1 MSKPDPQVPDTP
13 QSVTALPADLVDDAS
28 LMAGS
33 SLARHRGQ
41 IEDLLHSLPD
51 RPDLQKLYERNIPL
65 DQILQLLGHQVDS
78 RQIEFLLRCEDPHLE
93 IRRILGSA

>member
-1 MSKPDPQVPDTP
+1 MSKTDSHLPDPIEVTP
-13 QSVTALPADLVDDAS
+13 ALSPDLVDDAS
-28 LMAGS
+28 LMVGS
-33 SLARHRGQ
+33 SLARHRGE

-65 DQILQLLGHQVDS
+65 DQILQLLGHKVEPG
-78 RQIEFLLRCEDPHLE
+78 QIEYLLRCEDPRLE

>member
-1 MSKPDPQVPDTP
+1 MSKPDSQLPDLPQAVP
-13 QSVTALPADLVDDAS
+13 ALSADLVDDAS

-33 SLARHRGQ
+33 SLARHRGE

-65 DQILQLLGHQVDS
+65 EQILQLLGHQVDS
-78 RQIEFLLRCEDPHLE
+78 HQIEFLLRCEDPRTE